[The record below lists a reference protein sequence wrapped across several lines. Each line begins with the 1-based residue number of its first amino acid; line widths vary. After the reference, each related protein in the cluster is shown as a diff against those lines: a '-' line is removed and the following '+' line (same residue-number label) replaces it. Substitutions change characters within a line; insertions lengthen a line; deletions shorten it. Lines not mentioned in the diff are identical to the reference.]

1 MIKRIYVFFILITA
15 APLLCVRTAGNEWN
29 HICTADCVGFH
40 SKTSRFASSWSACFC
55 SHVHAVHAYV
65 LGLICQDHRQAPWVC
80 EVFPSCISPCLGSP
94 RPLIIPTLTLI
105 SLPLSLSHTHTR
117 SLSSLLSHSACV
129 SPALPLCDLSVYV
142 WPFCRSAPANDGTGI
157 AGVLH

>member
-1 MIKRIYVFFILITA
+1 MSELLEMNEITSAQLTVWNFIQTS
-15 APLLCVRTAGNEWN
+15 
-29 HICTADCVGFH
+29 H

-55 SHVHAVHAYV
+55 SHAHAAHAYV
-65 LGLICQDHRQAPWVC
+65 LGLICQDQRQAPRVC

-94 RPLIIPTLTLI
+94 PPLIIPTLTLI

-129 SPALPLCDLSVYV
+129 PPALPLCDLSVYV

>member
-1 MIKRIYVFFILITA
+1 MIKRIFFFFILITA

-55 SHVHAVHAYV
+55 SHAHAVHAYV

-117 SLSSLLSHSACV
+117 SLSSFSFCLCFSR
-129 SPALPLCDLSVYV
+129 SPSLWSLCLCLTFL
-142 WPFCRSAPANDGTGI
+142 PFCTG
-157 AGVLH
+157 